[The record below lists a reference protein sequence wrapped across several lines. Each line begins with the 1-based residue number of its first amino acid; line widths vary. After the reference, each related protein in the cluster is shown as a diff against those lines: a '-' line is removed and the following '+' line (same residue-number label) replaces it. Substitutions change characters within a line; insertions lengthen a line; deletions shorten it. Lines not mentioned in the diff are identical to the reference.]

1 MIVKTD
7 FLKLGIKPEM
17 NDLLQ
22 KAGFT
27 VPTPIQQQ
35 AIPLLLAGKDL
46 IAQAQTGT
54 GKTLA
59 FLLPILAAIDEK
71 KHWVQALIIAPT
83 RELVVQIAGEVKKL
97 TQGTDVHVLT
107 VCGGT
112 DIELQKKKLQ
122 QEVHIVVGT
131 PGRLLDHLKR
141 ETIRLS
147 GISKLVID
155 EADQLLKLGFW
166 EDVEQLVINTS
177 SKRQMML
184 FSATIPEPV
193 RSLAKLYMSNPSNLH
208 VKTERVTL
216 DEIRQI
222 AVRTKDDEVKLSTLH
237 KMLSEYQPYLAIVFC
252 ISKQRVSEL
261 NTELAKLGYAADE
274 LHGELSQ
281 AKRQQVIRRFRQ
293 AKLQVLVATDI
304 AARGLDIEGVT
315 HIFNYDIPH
324 DVESYIHRIGR
335 TGRAGETGLA
345 VTFVS
350 SRDDG
355 YLQMIEKGIKA
366 EIAQQDAA
374 GNPVRGRRK
383 PMVSKTA
390 APKSKSAPEK
400 NKPAKRSGKPDQS
413 GTTGERKSAAR
424 NSAGKGDGGKSTVR
438 NSVGKGDGG
447 KSAARNSAG
456 KGDGGKSTVRN
467 SVGKGDGGKS
477 TVRNSAGKGDGGK
490 STVRNSAG
498 KGDGGKST
506 VRNSADKAGAR
517 KSAVRNSA
525 GKDGGNRYSPT
536 NRKK

>member
-35 AIPLLLAGKDL
+35 AIPLLLAGKDV

-59 FLLPILAAIDEK
+59 FLLPILAAIDVK
-71 KHWVQALIIAPT
+71 KQWVQALIIAPT

-97 TQGTDVHVLT
+97 TPGNDIHVLT

-166 EDVEQLVINTS
+166 EDVEQLVVNTS

-193 RSLAKLYMSNPSNLH
+193 RALAKLYMRNPSNLH

-261 NTELAKLGYAADE
+261 NTELAKLGYATDE

-345 VTFVS
+345 VTFVA

-366 EIAQQDAA
+366 EIVQQDAA
-374 GNPVRGRRK
+374 GNPVRSRRK
-383 PMVSKTA
+383 PVASKTEVA
-390 APKSKSAPEK
+390 KSKSAPGK
-400 NKPAKRSGKPDQS
+400 NKPAKSSGKPGHS
-413 GTTGERKSAAR
+413 ATTGE
-424 NSAGKGDGGKSTVR
+424 G
-438 NSVGKGDGG
+438 
-447 KSAARNSAG
+447 
-456 KGDGGKSTVRN
+456 
-467 SVGKGDGGKS
+467 
-477 TVRNSAGKGDGGK
+477 
-490 STVRNSAG
+490 
-498 KGDGGKST
+498 
-506 VRNSADKAGAR
+506 

-525 GKDGGNRYSPT
+525 GKAGGGKSTVRKPADKTGEGKSAVHNSAGKAGGGKSTVRKPTDKTGEGKSAVRNSAGKAGGNRYSPT